1 LYLCSIR
8 EGSLATVRSGGLIE
22 MRREIQ
28 KSRDLTV
35 GLPGLM
41 LATLLAVTCMS
52 FAWCV
57 TTGHESLSYSRHK

>member
-1 LYLCSIR
+1 
-8 EGSLATVRSGGLIE
+8 